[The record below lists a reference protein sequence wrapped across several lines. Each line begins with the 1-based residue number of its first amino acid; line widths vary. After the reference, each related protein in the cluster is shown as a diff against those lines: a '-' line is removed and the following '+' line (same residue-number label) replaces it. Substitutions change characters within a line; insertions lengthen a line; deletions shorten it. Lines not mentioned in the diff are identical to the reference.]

1 MRKVLLVFLSMA
13 LVFSMLFIL
22 CSCKKQKEKTSE
34 EIEIEFTESESIS
47 VDSSNG
53 TAIFNDGIVK
63 YSWKIDDWNYRGYNS
78 KPDLYKIEDGL
89 RTGFV
94 VFDDNSKMADDLGLY
109 AKEEMRKYYNLTE
122 YQNSVNMYAGTNDT
136 YFTDKGYFGYL
147 TGYND
152 TVYEEDDSLQCNLAI
167 VHSITDGRSSAVVAV
182 YAQGDKETISK
193 LHQDIIADHTFHP
206 ILEEY
211 VDDVINSFEF
221 VNGKKSQTETTSF
234 TYNDAYELFKD
245 VYSEKSHSEY
255 IEFVESKTVELKEKI
270 RSTKNEIMDTLKD
283 YYKSYVYPQSNLS
296 YDDYYKSY
304 VLPYEQYFDSR
315 MNMGENAQKAYLGI
329 SGILGYGGNSEGDA
343 ALLWKYVYCRN
354 FYAELCDLKKFIS

>member
-1 MRKVLLVFLSMA
+1 MKKVLLFSLSLA
-13 LVFSMLFIL
+13 LIFSMNFML
-22 CSCKKQKEKTSE
+22 CSCKKQEEKTSE
-34 EIEIEFTESESIS
+34 GIKIDFTESENIS
-47 VDSSNG
+47 VDSLNG
-53 TAIFNDGIVK
+53 TATFNDGIVK
-63 YSWKIDDWNYRGYNS
+63 YSWKIDDWYYQGYNS

-89 RTGFV
+89 RVGFV
-94 VFDDNSKMADDLGLY
+94 VLDDNSKIADELGLY
-109 AKEEMRKYYNLTE
+109 AKEEIRKYYNLTK
-122 YQNSVNMYAGTNDT
+122 YQIGVNMYAGTNDT
-136 YFTDKGYFGYL
+136 YFTGKGYFGYL
-147 TGYND
+147 TGYDD
-152 TVYEEDDSLQCNLAI
+152 TLYQESDSLRCNMAI
-167 VHSITDGRSSAVVAV
+167 VHAVSNGKSSAVVSV
-182 YAQGDKETISK
+182 YAQGDKETITK
-193 LHQDIIADHTFHP
+193 LHHDIVADNTFHP

-211 VDDVINSFEF
+211 LDDIISSFAFIDE
-221 VNGKKSQTETTSF
+221 KIPQTETTSF

-283 YYKSYVYPQSNLS
+283 YYKSYVDPQSNLS
-296 YDDYYKSY
+296 YDNYYKSY
-304 VLPYEQYFDSR
+304 VSPYEQYFDSR